1 MKHEITATDL
11 NSSKDLGKSNLIFA
25 DLEAFLEYL
34 QGQLKAPLHYYEIIL
49 QGIEAFPRLETVD
62 RIALLKKLLF
72 LTKQFYAISI
82 HNLQDLLL
90 GQLERE
96 ETILAYENKSGKTV
110 VVNGENSNICTLSSS
125 EMVVMDGTITEFGN
139 YVGATAASKLNKKGS
154 LMFHIEQDKL
164 VSLIL
169 KTFVTIRGE
178 RLSENSLHR
187 YISEGW
193 NNPKLA
199 LF

>member
-1 MKHEITATDL
+1 MKHETAATDL
-11 NSSKDLGKSNLIFA
+11 NLSKDLDDQELIF
-25 DLEAFLEYL
+25 DKLETFLEYL
-34 QGQLKAPLHYYEIIL
+34 KGQIKVPLHYYATL
-49 QGIEAFPRLETVD
+49 QKSIKKFPRLGTRD
-62 RIALLKKLLF
+62 RIDLLKNLLF
-72 LTKQFYAISI
+72 LTKQFYSISI

-154 LMFHIEQDKL
+154 LMFHIEKDKL

-193 NNPKLA
+193 NNPEIA